1 MQTLIWNKVIFFFL
15 FGLRTGG
22 HQQVQVQQRESILGP
37 DDFLAFRRH
46 KVANKFGPVEEILGK
61 DIVSAVVT
69 HHKVE
74 TSEEFLEFGLLV
86 EFLVCLVETVSVPQ
100 DVLDFGD
107 EVLSPLHVQGLM
119 LFFVKVSLQSF
130 KGSLVKR
137 VPNRGAVSGGSVWC

>member
-1 MQTLIWNKVIFFFL
+1 MA
-15 FGLRTGG
+15 
-22 HQQVQVQQRESILGP
+22 
-37 DDFLAFRRH
+37 D
-46 KVANKFGPVEEILGK
+46 KFGPVEEILGK

-74 TSEEFLEFGLLV
+74 TSEEFLEIGLLV

-137 VPNRGAVSGGSVWC
+137 VPSRGAINGGSVWC